1 MKTVNE
7 FKGNSEVT
15 GFELNNERTAKIR
28 SKDNCFNNRK
38 RTLPDFS
45 KIVESGKIIVG
56 GTPVKPFKSY
66 LH

>member
-7 FKGNSEVT
+7 FKGNSEVP
-15 GFELNNERTAKIR
+15 GFELNNGGTAKR
-28 SKDNCFNNRK
+28 VSKDNYFDNRK

-45 KIVESGKIIVG
+45 KIVESGEIIVG
-56 GTPVKPFKSY
+56 GAPIKPFKSY